1 MEGSVPP
8 GKIPFTSSYFLWPS
22 RLVDFPARG
31 WLNDVFWLGRMKV
44 KDNFPVTTAEAELE
58 QRNPWMILFSVA
70 LGLFM
75 VVIDVSILSIAM
87 PTLSRTMNASLE
99 EIQWALIAY
108 SVALTGLVPFF
119 GRISDVLGRKRLF
132 LTGLLIFSTASLL
145 AALSPS
151 ILWLIG
157 ARLLQAVGGALITSN
172 TLAIITDTFPA
183 GRRGVAMGIQGIII
197 SGGAALGPTLGGF
210 LVTHFGWH
218 SVFLINVPIGMI
230 AALLAA
236 LVLPPLQSNRT
247 LEPIDWIGAATLMVG
262 MSTLLLG
269 LTKGPAWGWSSPYVD
284 LLIAAGLLI
293 LAMFL
298 VHEMRTRFPLVDL
311 SLFRN
316 REFAAAQMAGLFT
329 TLSLASLTF
338 LLPFFW
344 QGLRGYSAQTAGLL
358 MLPVPLTLMVIAP
371 LSGKVSDMFGSR
383 GIATSGLLVVMAGLF
398 MISRVTEATSVEQV
412 VLRLMVFAAGFGMF
426 IAPNNNSIMSSVP
439 AANRGVAGGLLG
451 MFRYLGQTAGIAFAG
466 TMFALVVADSGVD
479 GVHLLSSL
487 AAGGSSAPDA
497 AAFDRSRAAFMAG
510 MSGVALTAVL
520 FAGVAACLSL
530 LRGPGGSSSSSI
542 TGSPDP

>member
-1 MEGSVPP
+1 MNG
-8 GKIPFTSSYFLWPS
+8 
-22 RLVDFPARG
+22 
-31 WLNDVFWLGRMKV
+31 LNGAFWLGRMTERRSI
-44 KDNFPVTTAEAELE
+44 PVTTMQSDLE

-87 PTLSRTMNASLE
+87 PTLARTMNASLE
-99 EIQWALIAY
+99 EIEWALIAY

-132 LTGLLIFSTASLL
+132 LTGLLIFSVASLL

-210 LVTHFGWH
+210 LVTQFGWH
-218 SVFLINVPIGMI
+218 AVFLINVPIGMI
-230 AALLAA
+230 GAVLAA

-247 LEPIDWIGAATLMVG
+247 LEPIDWIGAATLIAG

-269 LTKGPAWGWSSPYVD
+269 LTKGPAWGWSSPLVD
-284 LLIAAGLLI
+284 LLIAAGLLM
-293 LAMFL
+293 LGMFIA
-298 VHEMRTRFPLVDL
+298 HEMRTRFPLVDL
-311 SLFRN
+311 SLFRI
-316 REFAAAQMAGLFT
+316 REFAAAQMAGLFAM
-329 TLSLASLTF
+329 LSLASLTF
-338 LLPFFW
+338 LLPFYW

-371 LSGKVSDMFGSR
+371 LSGKVSDLLGSR
-383 GIATSGLLVVMAGLF
+383 GIATSGLLVIMAGLF
-398 MISRVTEATSVEQV
+398 MVSRVTETTSVEQV
-412 VLRLMVFAAGFGMF
+412 LLRLMVFAAGFGMF

-439 AANRGVAGGLLG
+439 AGNRGVAGGLLG
-451 MFRYLGQTAGIAFAG
+451 MFRYLGQTAGIALAG

-479 GVHLLSSL
+479 SLHLLSSL
-487 AAGGSSAPDA
+487 AARGASAPDA
-497 AAFDRSRAAFMAG
+497 ATLEVFRTAFMKG
-510 MSGVALTAVL
+510 MSGVALTAVF
-520 FAGVAACLSL
+520 FAGIAAVLSL
-530 LRGPGGSSSSSI
+530 LRGPGDPGTVSTVYSSDS
-542 TGSPDP
+542 